1 MSATTLSVRYTIFN
15 VYNIEVVKYILI
27 NTVCILQMKTLS
39 TCLS

>member
-15 VYNIEVVKYILI
+15 VYNSVVKYILI
-27 NTVCILQMKTLS
+27 NTVFSCKMKTLS